1 MTERLVVIGGDAGGM
16 TAAAQAR
23 RRAKPDELEI
33 VAFERGE
40 YTSYSACGI
49 PYYVGDVVTD
59 VETLITRSPE
69 EHRERGIDVRTRHEV
84 VAIDL
89 ARRAIEVRPAGGAA
103 DATEWEPFDKLVIAT
118 GGTPARPP
126 IPGIE
131 AEGIFGVQTLA
142 DGIAVR
148 AAVDAGDAKHAVV
161 VGGGYIGLELAEALV
176 LRGLEVAL
184 VEGAEQPMTTLDPDM
199 GALVADAL
207 RGSGVELHLGE
218 PVEEF
223 EVDDGHVRAVRTKR
237 ATLPADI
244 VLLGLG
250 LRPNSELAAAA
261 GIAVGEKTHGI
272 VTDDRMRTSVAGVW
286 AAGDCVETRHLV
298 SGRPVSVALGTHAN
312 KQGRVAGI
320 NATGGDAV
328 FPGVLGT
335 AVSKICKYEVART
348 GLNEREAAGAGF
360 DHVTAT
366 IESTTRAGYFPGAAP
381 IKVKAIAQRG
391 TGRILGAQIVGEEG
405 AAKRIDIVATA
416 IWNGMTADEL
426 VSVDIS
432 YAPPFSPLWDPVL
445 VAARQVAEA
454 ARG

>member
-1 MTERLVVIGGDAGGM
+1 LTERLVIIGGDAGGRS
-16 TAAAQAR
+16 AAAQAR
-23 RRAKPDELEI
+23 RRRKEDELEI

-40 YTSYSACGI
+40 FTSFSACGI
-49 PYYVGDVVTD
+49 PYFVGDIVTD
-59 VETLITRSPE
+59 VDDLIARTPE
-69 EHRERGIDVRTRHEV
+69 EHRRRGIDVRTEHEV
-84 VAIDL
+84 TAIDL
-89 ARRAIEVRPAGGAA
+89 ERRAVEVRPTDG
-103 DATEWEPFDKLVIAT
+103 DATTWESFDKLVIAT
-118 GGTPARPP
+118 GGTPLRPP

-131 AEGIFGVQTLA
+131 AEGIFGVQTLT

-148 AAVDAGDAKHAVV
+148 AAVDPGTAKHAVV

-176 LRGLEVAL
+176 QRGLDVAL
-184 VEGAEQPMTTLDPDM
+184 VDGAEQPMSTLDPDM

-207 RGSGVELHLGE
+207 RDSGVELHLGE
-218 PVEEF
+218 PVVEF
-223 EVDDGHVRAVRTKR
+223 EVTDGHVQAVRTKR
-237 ATLPADI
+237 ATIPADLVI
-244 VLLGLG
+244 LGLG
-250 LRPNSELAAAA
+250 LRPNSDLAAAA

-272 VTDDRMRTSVAGVW
+272 VTDDRMRTSAHNVW

-298 SGRPVSVALGTHAN
+298 SGRPVSIALGTHAN
-312 KQGRVAGI
+312 KQGRVVGI
-320 NATGGDAV
+320 NTTGGDAT

-335 AVSKICKYEVART
+335 AVSRICKYEVART
-348 GLNEREAAGAGF
+348 GLNEREAGGAGF

-366 IESTTRAGYFPGAAP
+366 IDATNRAGYFPGSSS

-426 VSVDIS
+426 INVDIS

-445 VAARQVAEA
+445 VAALQVAAA